1 MRIFIVGLIAVA
13 ALASGCATKSEVELI
28 RKDIAAIRSQM
39 VGLEKKA
46 EAVPA
51 LQKELSSAKTYFK
64 KIADDMARMRNDVVR
79 MLDEQNLRIDGTQQT
94 QIRLLQHQK
103 TILYQAL
110 AEIDKAMRELQA
122 SSANAGT
129 APTKATPRPDGD

>member
-1 MRIFIVGLIAVA
+1 VALIAGA

-51 LQKELSSAKTYFK
+51 LQEELSSAKTYFK